1 MRSKTCWYAG
11 CHRNTAA
18 VCSVHTCRFKCF
30 LKQFFFSFW
39 RLYGFLF
46 PATARSHDVKTTKK
60 EKKKNFTLSQCYLW
74 ESRRSCDVDEVG
86 TDISSYHLLLFRTK
100 SESLFKSNS
109 DSTTSLNVDK
119 SETVAGTCLQCCFR
133 NKFFTTANVDEAVEV
148 NTFYREDHSYS
159 NIYCFLQENIIIL
172 SILTEEA
179 LNKCRQ
185 CLWWMQIKFNHSVF
199 CHSPVDTV
207 EF

>member
-30 LKQFFFSFW
+30 LKQFFF
-39 RLYGFLF
+39 FLF
-46 PATARSHDVKTTKK
+46 GNCMVSSFPRLHVRTMWKPQ
-60 EKKKNFTLSQCYLW
+60 KKKKKKFTLSQCYLW

-109 DSTTSLNVDK
+109 DSTTSLNMDK
-119 SETVAGTCLQCCFR
+119 SETVSRTCLQCCFR
-133 NKFFTTANVDEAVEV
+133 NKFFTTANVDEAVKV

-179 LNKCRQ
+179 LNNCRQ